1 MDSNGSAT
9 SVHSRDRTRERIVAA
24 AAVLLAQDGR
34 DAVSTRGVSAA
45 AGVQAPTLYRL
56 FGNKQGLL
64 DAVAAHGLTTYLNSK
79 ADRKPSADPV
89 EDLRA
94 GWDLHVGFGLANPAL
109 YSLMYGEPRPDAS
122 PPAAAAAAAVLALH
136 IRRIAEAG
144 RLRVSEDHAA
154 HVVHATG
161 CGTTLTLIAMPADRR
176 DSAMSHTAREA
187 VIAAITTEAPAP
199 VEPGPVAAAVTLRAV
214 LPQTT
219 TLTVHE
225 RGLLSEWLDRITDP
239 A

>member
-1 MDSNGSAT
+1 VDSSDST
-9 SVHSRDRTRERIVAA
+9 IPVRSRDRTRERIVAA
-24 AAVLLAQDGR
+24 AARLLAEGGR
-34 DAVSTRGVSAA
+34 DAVSTRGVSVA

-56 FGNKQGLL
+56 FGSKRGLL

-79 ADRKPSADPV
+79 TARKPSADPV
-89 EDLRA
+89 DDLRA

-122 PPAAAAAAAVLALH
+122 PPAAAAAADVLALH

-154 HVVHATG
+154 HLVHAAG

-176 DSAMSHTAREA
+176 DSALSHTAREA
-187 VIAAITTEAPAP
+187 VIAAITTDAPAP
-199 VEPGPVAAAVTLRAV
+199 AEPGPVAAAVTLRAV